1 MAEEQQRL
9 GASRKEKK
17 ERKDRKEKRS
27 KDRKS
32 KAKGGAK
39 APAPQAAEATQ
50 DGDGCAP
57 RVSLHLDSALLS
69 TGLSGR
75 CGRCGRPDG
84 FQGLLAERQQAG
96 VHSSQ
101 AKVEVVALGATS

>member
-1 MAEEQQRL
+1 MCAAAAGERLAEEQQRL

-39 APAPQAAEATQ
+39 ARAPPQAAEATQ

-57 RVSLHLDSALLS
+57 RASLHLDSALLS
-69 TGLSGR
+69 
-75 CGRCGRPDG
+75 
-84 FQGLLAERQQAG
+84 QA
-96 VHSSQ
+96 
-101 AKVEVVALGATS
+101 